1 MSSVIAERGG
11 AQMRAVTGRFL
22 ADAGREPSRLVAEGG
37 PDVAEPAISV
47 VVPTRNRRNL
57 VRDTIEAL
65 FAQDLPDHAFE
76 IIVVDN
82 ASSDGTEDLMRE
94 CARRSPVRFV
104 GAVMERDRGPAISRN
119 VGVLL
124 ARGELIAFTDS
135 DCVPTEG
142 WLRGC
147 IEAMAGA
154 ADVGVVQ
161 GMTTAV
167 PDQAQP
173 LFNHFIE
180 TKRLDG
186 SFSTSNVCYRRD
198 ALAGAGG
205 FDPSCAY
212 WEDVD
217 LGWRVRRLGWEAR
230 FEPTALVHHQVLR
243 LSAWQWVTHPR
254 HFYNWPAKAARYPDF
269 RRHLFARLWVDWSH
283 ALFDGFVLGLALARW
298 RRAALLLTVPYM
310 VAFAMRR
317 RLTGRWPWL
326 KLAAHLAY
334 DCVGCGALVAGSI
347 RYRRPVL

>member
-1 MSSVIAERGG
+1 VSSVIAERSGVRV
-11 AQMRAVTGRFL
+11 RAITGRFL
-22 ADAGREPSRLVAEGG
+22 ADAAHESYRIVAVGG
-37 PDVAEPAISV
+37 SAVAAPAISV
-47 VVPTRNRRNL
+47 IVPTRNRRDL
-57 VRDTIEAL
+57 VRETIEAL
-65 FAQDLPDHAFE
+65 FAQDLPADAFE

-82 ASSDGTEDLMRE
+82 ASSDETESLMRA
-94 CARRSPVRFV
+94 CARDARVRFI
-104 GAVMERDRGPAISRN
+104 GAVMGRDRGPAISRN
-119 VGVLL
+119 VGVML

-135 DCVPTEG
+135 DCVPAAG

-147 IEAMAGA
+147 IEAMAGT
-154 ADVGVVQ
+154 DVGVVQ

-167 PDQAQP
+167 PHQAQP

-205 FDPSCAY
+205 FDPSCVY

-217 LGWRVRRLGWEAR
+217 LGWRVKRLGWEAR
-230 FEPTALVHHQVLR
+230 FEPDALVHHQVLR
-243 LSAWQWVTHPR
+243 LSAWQWLTHPR
-254 HFYNWPAKAARYPDF
+254 HFYNWPAKAARYPGF
-269 RRHLFARLWVDWSH
+269 RRHLFAGLWVDWSH

-298 RRAALLLTVPYM
+298 RRAALLLTLPYI
-310 VAFAMRR
+310 VAFGARR
-317 RLTGRWPWL
+317 RLRGRWPLL
-326 KLAAHLAY
+326 KLAAHFAY